1 MDLSGSMCGKPIR
14 NATKAAHDF
23 VSMLPN
29 ARFAVIGYANKTKV
43 LCTDK
48 SAKEVG
54 RYIDALQDTEVG
66 GGNTAHPFDEIL
78 RINPRGKFKVFEIT
92 LTDGMWSCCPAAIES
107 ASKCMDVGI
116 GCIAVGFG
124 SADHKF
130 LKKISSMDEGALM
143 SSVDGLSATFSTI
156 ASTIST
162 GGFNRFIR

>member
-1 MDLSGSMCGKPIR
+1 MIAITLAADEDIPYIRDLYLFSFPDNER
-14 NATKAAHDF
+14 
-23 VSMLPN
+23 
-29 ARFAVIGYANKTKV
+29 IG
-43 LCTDK
+43 
-48 SAKEVG
+48 
-54 RYIDALQDTEVG
+54 
-66 GGNTAHPFDEIL
+66 FDEIL
-78 RINPRGKFKVFEIT
+78 RISPRGKFKVFEIT